1 MDRKSKVRLTASL
14 AGMEEVAGG
23 VQELI
28 DCLVEIDGGT
38 KPACAA

>member
-1 MDRKSKVRLTASL
+1 
-14 AGMEEVAGG
+14 MEEVAGG

-38 KPACAA
+38 KPACAAQVV